1 MRKLL
6 LSVLLCSALVM
17 GLLPAAAFATE
28 LGNTPESVEEAPTSA
43 LEEQT
48 VSEELLSEY
57 GEQKNAPGEANPAA
71 QNDAAEI
78 YVSSTGNDEQN
89 TGTKDLPFATLAKA
103 VDAAADGAAIYIM
116 SDLTRISVLVF
127 MIRVLRSPVE
137 TAVLTPLRAALIFTS
152 KVTQPAAGIIPP

>member
-17 GLLPAAAFATE
+17 GLLPAAAFAAE
-28 LGNTPESVEEAPTSA
+28 LDNTPEPVEEAPTSE

-48 VSEELLSEY
+48 VNEELLSEY
-57 GEQKNAPGEANPAA
+57 GEQKNAPGEADPPA
-71 QNDAAEI
+71 QNAAVEI

-116 SDLTRISVLVF
+116 SDLT
-127 MIRVLRSPVE
+127 MD
-137 TAVLTPLRAALIFTS
+137 
-152 KVTQPAAGIIPP
+152 

>member
-48 VSEELLSEY
+48 VNEELLSEY
-57 GEQKNAPGEANPAA
+57 GEQKNAPGKRIRQHRMLLRRSMSAAPVTTNRIPA
-71 QNDAAEI
+71 QKI
-78 YVSSTGNDEQN
+78 SLSPRW
-89 TGTKDLPFATLAKA
+89 LRRSMPR
-103 VDAAADGAAIYIM
+103 
-116 SDLTRISVLVF
+116 LTVQRSIS
-127 MIRVLRSPVE
+127 
-137 TAVLTPLRAALIFTS
+137 
-152 KVTQPAAGIIPP
+152 

>member
-17 GLLPAAAFATE
+17 GLLPTAAFAME
-28 LGNTPESVEEAPTSA
+28 LGNTSESVEEAPTSA

-48 VSEELLSEY
+48 VNEELLSEY

-78 YVSSTGNDEQN
+78 YVSSTRDKKSRTFSSNSKRSHILR
-89 TGTKDLPFATLAKA
+89 TSSRSRRLILSSIVSFAVWLKW
-103 VDAAADGAAIYIM
+103 
-116 SDLTRISVLVF
+116 TRTI
-127 MIRVLRSPVE
+127 
-137 TAVLTPLRAALIFTS
+137 
-152 KVTQPAAGIIPP
+152 